1 MANFF
6 WPLRDHVNLVLL
18 YLCSPFNLTSESLAE
33 PFYLPPTTLMVLIL
47 PFSLIASV
55 RVMYFKLANDG
66 IELLKHCSN
75 NYIILLIFLLLCFFF
90 YETLCYQL
98 FMYVELK
105 LCYSFVSV
113 WYRLLWPVMKSQR
126 QKVERIIGVE
136 WVYRCNYW
144 SWNHYKIVLSL
155 VHNKNLDLVFTMA
168 GELII
173 IIIIAWS

>member
-18 YLCSPFNLTSESLAE
+18 YLYFPFNLTSESFAE

-75 NYIILLIFLLLCFFF
+75 NYLILLIFLLLCFFF
-90 YETLCYQL
+90 KKPYVISCLC
-98 FMYVELK
+98 MI
-105 LCYSFVSV
+105 
-113 WYRLLWPVMKSQR
+113 R
-126 QKVERIIGVE
+126 
-136 WVYRCNYW
+136 
-144 SWNHYKIVLSL
+144 
-155 VHNKNLDLVFTMA
+155 
-168 GELII
+168 
-173 IIIIAWS
+173 